1 MLRKFIFSL
10 ILLITVFGVSG
21 NTWAYEEDTG
31 TLVEDQ
37 LDFYEID
44 EYVNQIDKE
53 VQEHF
58 PELSIRNFYEEIKS
72 GNFKWNMKDI
82 LKGLLSYF
90 FREVV
95 ANSGLLTKLLILANL
110 L

>member
-37 LDFYEID
+37 LDF
-44 EYVNQIDKE
+44 
-53 VQEHF
+53 
-58 PELSIRNFYEEIKS
+58 
-72 GNFKWNMKDI
+72 
-82 LKGLLSYF
+82 
-90 FREVV
+90 
-95 ANSGLLTKLLILANL
+95 TKLMNM
-110 L
+110 

>member
-53 VQEHF
+53 VQEHL

-72 GNFKWNMKDI
+72 VISNGI
-82 LKGLLSYF
+82 
-90 FREVV
+90 
-95 ANSGLLTKLLILANL
+95 
-110 L
+110 